1 MEVVAKANHVTVS
14 DHEMELEKEQF
25 LLGVKQ
31 GLDVARGWGV
41 AYVQGLGFI
50 HRDIK
55 SDNLLILLIF
65 GYDSIEHVKI
75 QMF

>member
-31 GLDVARGWGV
+31 GLDVARGGGG
-41 AYVQGLGFI
+41 GLCSG
-50 HRDIK
+50 
-55 SDNLLILLIF
+55 SWV
-65 GYDSIEHVKI
+65 SS
-75 QMF
+75 